1 MDILQSLQLI
11 NVAELTVIVLVCYV
25 LTAGAKKSKLDN
37 KYMPFISMGVG
48 LLVGLA
54 IAGVFHDG
62 DLGKAG
68 LTDLGKA
75 GLTGFLSGGYT
86 SGLFTGIKGILG
98 GYDNVNK
105 GDK

>member
-1 MDILQSLQLI
+1 M
-11 NVAELTVIVLVCYV
+11 A
-25 LTAGAKKSKLDN
+25 
-37 KYMPFISMGVG
+37 VG

-68 LTDLGKA
+68 LT
-75 GLTGFLSGGYT
+75 GFLAGGYT
-86 SGLFTGIKGILG
+86 SGLFTGIKGVLG
-98 GYDNVNK
+98 GYENSEK

>member
-11 NVAELTVIVLVCYV
+11 NVAELTAIVLVCYV
-25 LTAGAKKSKLDN
+25 LTAGAKKSRLDN
-37 KYMPFISMGVG
+37 KYMPFISMAVG

-68 LTDLGKA
+68 LT
-75 GLTGFLSGGYT
+75 GFLAGGYT
-86 SGLFTGIKGILG
+86 SGLFTGIKGVLG
-98 GYDNVNK
+98 GYENSEK

>member
-1 MDILQSLQLI
+1 MDILQGLQLMNI
-11 NVAELTVIVLVCYV
+11 TELTIIILVCYL
-25 LTAGAKKSKLDN
+25 LTAAAKKSKLDN
-37 KYMPFISMGVG
+37 KYMPFISMAVG

-68 LTDLGKA
+68 LT
-75 GLTGFLSGGYT
+75 GFLAGGYT
-86 SGLFTGIKGILG
+86 SGLFTGIKGVLG
-98 GYDNVNK
+98 GYENSEK

>member
-1 MDILQSLQLI
+1 MDILQNLQLM
-11 NVAELTVIVLVCYV
+11 NVTELTIIILVCYL
-25 LTAGAKKSKLDN
+25 LTAAAKKSKLDN

-68 LTDLGKA
+68 LT
-75 GLTGFLSGGYT
+75 GFLAGGYT
-86 SGLFTGIKGILG
+86 SGLFTGIKGVLG
-98 GYDNVNK
+98 GYTTK
-105 GDK
+105 EGK